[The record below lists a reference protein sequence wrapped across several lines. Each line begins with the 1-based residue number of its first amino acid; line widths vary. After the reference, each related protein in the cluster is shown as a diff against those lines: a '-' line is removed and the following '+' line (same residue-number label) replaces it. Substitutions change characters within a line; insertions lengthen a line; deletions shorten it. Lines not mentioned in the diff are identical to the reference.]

1 MIYAVLNCRC
11 ATFGNDVLSQPAGS
25 SSSSGSSSTAEVSS
39 DDGSFVC
46 DVLEVWGVDNAM
58 IERRQQVRHAYMS
71 YTQSTVDHMK
81 SGSLDLRL
89 GSGARALTRA
99 LRGCAGSRARAHRLA
114 PADRIARTVADLT
127 NFHQNGGGVMAHGPL
142 LGLAAQS

>member
-99 LRGCAGSRARAHRLA
+99 LRLCRLSRACA
-114 PADRIARTVADLT
+114 PACASRQDRSYSRRSDQLSSWRRC
-127 NFHQNGGGVMAHGPL
+127 HGPL